1 MIESMH
7 ISEQE
12 RIFDKWLELH
22 RGLFFKVV
30 RAYAHN
36 SQDQEDLF
44 QEIVAQVWNS
54 VPKFRGDCAV
64 TTWIYRVALYSAI
77 GWSKKERRHRE
88 NHRSIKGDNSRLLQ
102 VSEVKNPRIDWLYE
116 QIAELDEI
124 DRSLTLL
131 MLDGFSYKEIAFTL
145 GITESNVGVKLNR
158 IKKRL
163 AELVNE
169 ETNHES

>member
-1 MIESMH
+1 MIDIMKTDK
-7 ISEQE
+7 QE
-12 RIFDKWLELH
+12 RIFDEWLELH

-30 RAYAHN
+30 RAYAFN
-36 SQDQEDLF
+36 PPDREDLF
-44 QEIVAQVWNS
+44 QEIATQVWHS
-54 VPKFRGDCAV
+54 VPKFRGDCKV

-77 GWSKKERRHRE
+77 RWSKKERRHRE
-88 NHRSIKGDNSRLLQ
+88 NHGTINGDNSPLLH
-102 VSEVKNPRIDWLYE
+102 VSEDKDPRIDWLYE

-163 AELVNE
+163 TQSVE
-169 ETNHES
+169 EEKNHGY